1 MYFPQ
6 TTNDLKTCTGPGGS
20 PSCADMLGTIGSFW
34 LAPGGWVARCAE
46 QSPQWSRRRA

>member
-20 PSCADMLGTIGSFW
+20 PSCADMLGTIGVIFHTPLRKAAS
-34 LAPGGWVARCAE
+34 LMICMA
-46 QSPQWSRRRA
+46 